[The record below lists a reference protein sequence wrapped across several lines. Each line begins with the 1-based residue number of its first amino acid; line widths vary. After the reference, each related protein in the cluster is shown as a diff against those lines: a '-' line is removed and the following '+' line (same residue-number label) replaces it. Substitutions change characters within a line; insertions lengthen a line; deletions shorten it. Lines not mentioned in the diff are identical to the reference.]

1 MKRGSKRLTLF
12 NRMDVVT
19 RYEGI
24 IVNMNFPRAGESE
37 NESAKEFLK
46 YPGVIFARELADVPG
61 KNLVVVALEFPPKPS
76 EPSKSPQR
84 YIGHRHPGSVY
95 VHVIKGAVR
104 LGIDGQPVQVVHAGE
119 SFFEAV
125 GALHTVAESASTT
138 EPASAIAVL
147 IVPDGAPILTPVE
160 GQTK

>member
-76 EPSKSPQR
+76 EPSKSRRP
-84 YIGHRHPGSVY
+84 
-95 VHVIKGAVR
+95 
-104 LGIDGQPVQVVHAGE
+104 
-119 SFFEAV
+119 
-125 GALHTVAESASTT
+125 
-138 EPASAIAVL
+138 
-147 IVPDGAPILTPVE
+147 
-160 GQTK
+160 